1 MTDPLSVIGSVV
13 GIVAVTSKLTTSLI
27 DFVRREKDAPASMH
41 GIVTE
46 LSALRACLAQ
56 LQPFIQGSRHASST
70 RTSHV
75 SVEQIIVVNTSCVL
89 TLSELDKTLDSFKFE
104 RAFSLLDK
112 LRWAKNEARI
122 HQLLS
127 RIRASQSSL
136 NMILSIFT
144 W

>member
-1 MTDPLSVIGSVV
+1 MAEPLSLIGSVV
-13 GIVAVTSKLTTSLI
+13 GIVAVTSQLTTSLI
-27 DFVRREKDAPASMH
+27 DFVRREQDAPASMH

-56 LQPFIQGSRHASST
+56 LRPFVQGSRHAPSNRAS
-70 RTSHV
+70 RV
-75 SVEQIIVVNTSCVL
+75 SLEQIFVVNTSCVL
-89 TLSELDKTLDSFKFE
+89 TLSELDKTLDSFKFD
-104 RAFSLLDK
+104 RAFTLRDK
-112 LRWAKNEARI
+112 LRWAKNEPRI